1 MVLDA
6 GADDGP
12 SSEATFE
19 DRTADASDVGSD
31 GAADASTDAGCPC
44 SCILKA
50 GLAHRYS
57 FSGTGVVATDSVGQA
72 DGTVVHTQLTGT
84 GKLVLAGGT
93 TDQYVDLPN
102 GIVRSLTNATF
113 EAWVTWN
120 GGAGWQRLFDFGNS
134 NAAEGTQG
142 VAVTTFYL
150 TPQGGGPTVLLAA
163 FKRQDQ
169 MGVNETRAA
178 SAQGLPVNTAV
189 HLAVVVDATN
199 GRLILYRDGVIEGSA
214 AFVDSLSLLTD
225 VNNWLGRSQYVTNDS
240 FGGSLD
246 EFRIYKVALSQAD
259 IKASIAAGPN
269 PPFLN

>member
-1 MVLDA
+1 FRASAGRQLMRRGVGLCLGSAMCCMACAVYTPDLVKGSTSDGAGGQPVGPGGAGGQNAGGAGVAGAGGTNEAGGDGTGGTLVLDA

-12 SSEATFE
+12 SSETTFE
-19 DRTADASDVGSD
+19 DRTVDASDASDVGRD
-31 GAADASTDAGCPC
+31 GVAEASTDAGCPS

-57 FSGTGVVATDSVGQA
+57 FSGTGVVVTDSVGQA
-72 DGTVVHTQLTGT
+72 DGTLIHTQLTGT

-102 GIVRSLTNATF
+102 GLVRSLTNATF
-113 EAWVTWN
+113 EAWATWN

-169 MGVNETRAA
+169 MGVNET
-178 SAQGLPVNTAV
+178 
-189 HLAVVVDATN
+189 
-199 GRLILYRDGVIEGSA
+199 
-214 AFVDSLSLLTD
+214 
-225 VNNWLGRSQYVTNDS
+225 
-240 FGGSLD
+240 
-246 EFRIYKVALSQAD
+246 
-259 IKASIAAGPN
+259 
-269 PPFLN
+269 